1 MASAATSTTLALPSD
16 RASVFIRKNSHRYS
30 SSASRPEI
38 DRMEWPKRVR
48 RSSNPGG
55 GTPSSRDT
63 PFRPSISQSRV
74 PVVVWVGP
82 SGARATGAG
91 MLFVYASSLAVTSPG
106 SGIGPL
112 TPLDLAR
119 KRDASL
125 LAQAIAEVRTWA
137 AARGRSAA
145 PAASDTVLTAQD
157 ALLRHVAD
165 CARNVTFTGH
175 NPQDCAAIDVPSLPH

>member
-1 MASAATSTTLALPSD
+1 DGVIDHAMAGYLEGTIADAERDGSTVVLQLSTPGAMNVDALSIA
-16 RASVFIRKNSHRYS
+16 RTIF
-30 SSASRPEI
+30 
-38 DRMEWPKRVR
+38 
-48 RSSNPGG
+48 RS
-55 GTPSSRDT
+55 T
-63 PFRPSISQSRV
+63 V
-74 PVVVWVGP
+74 PIVVWVGP

-119 KRDASL
+119 KNDDSL
-125 LAQAIAEVRTWA
+125 RSQAIAEVRTWA

-165 CARNVTFTGH
+165 CARNVT
-175 NPQDCAAIDVPSLPH
+175 